1 MSSRKIV
8 RRPPGSTVFEDGV
21 EDREQLA
28 HAGHQRHLL
37 RFAGRQKTLVE
48 FLHYRVAAG
57 GDQGAH
63 IQRPSD
69 LGPPSPHA
77 TTAAQGAESRLSGAT
92 PTRAATRLWVSVP
105 SSGTPASRVRAR
117 TGPTPG
123 TLLRSASFSPKAG
136 LLSIAASRSRS
147 VRESSFSSHLR

>member
-8 RRPPGSTVFEDGV
+8 RSSPGSTVFEDGV

-28 HAGHQRHLL
+28 HAGHQCYLL

-48 FLHYRVAAG
+48 FLHYRVAAR

-63 IQRPSD
+63 VQRRSDVGPSSP
-69 LGPPSPHA
+69 LPPHTLRRPRRVP
-77 TTAAQGAESRLSGAT
+77 ESRFRGAT

-105 SSGTPASRVRAR
+105 SSGTPASRVRAS
-117 TGPTPG
+117 TGPT
-123 TLLRSASFSPKAG
+123 
-136 LLSIAASRSRS
+136 
-147 VRESSFSSHLR
+147 